1 MQTTDRVARALMV
14 QGHLKTVTVVN
25 PVNRCPTV
33 IVPAAEVERFEREFV
48 SLFALA
54 RLLGRHLLAVKKGLE
69 AAGIEP
75 ALDPKKVGATF
86 YRRAHLTMR
95 I

>member
-1 MQTTDRVARALMV
+1 M
-14 QGHLKTVTVVN
+14 
-25 PVNRCPTV
+25 
-33 IVPAAEVERFEREFV
+33 

-54 RLLGRHLLAVKKGLE
+54 RLLGRHHMAVKKGLE

-75 ALDPKKVGATF
+75 ALDPKNVGATF